1 LLGNISLWF
10 YLPKYFN
17 NYYIKN
23 LNIKKHIYP
32 ILLLFIPQI
41 AIKIYNIIDKIMIGY
56 MILDKSE
63 LGNYEEAYK
72 LINILFT
79 VVSSLGVVMI
89 PRIAN
94 IFSTGN
100 YKKLNHYIKSSFKFT
115 FFLSFP
121 IMFGIIAISKEFVPI
136 FLGEEYKKAILI
148 VTSLAPIILFCGI
161 TNVIGT
167 QYLLPTKRQKQYT
180 ISIIV
185 GLIVN
190 IILNLIFIKRAG
202 AIGAAIV
209 TIISQ
214 FIVLL
219 IQVSYIKKQ
228 VNIKSIFA
236 SNIKYLIA
244 SFIMFVVCNLLNLL
258 NINNRVI
265 LMILKIFVG
274 VIIYFIFIYIYNKI
288 IYLNIEQK

>member
-1 LLGNISLWF
+1 
-10 YLPKYFN
+10 
-17 NYYIKN
+17 
-23 LNIKKHIYP
+23 
-32 ILLLFIPQI
+32 
-41 AIKIYNIIDKIMIGY
+41 

-100 YKKLNHYIKSSFKFT
+100 YKKLNNYIKSSFEFT

-265 LMILKIFVG
+265 LVILKIFVG

>member
-1 LLGNISLWF
+1 MWF
-10 YLPKYFN
+10 YLPKYLSFRN
-17 NYYIKN
+17 IEN

-41 AIKIYNIIDKIMIGY
+41 AIKVYNIIDKVMIGY
-56 MILDKSE
+56 MILDRSE

-72 LINILFT
+72 IINVLFT
-79 VVSSLGVVMI
+79 IVSSLSVVMI
-89 PRIAN
+89 PRIAS

-100 YKKLNHYIKSSFKFT
+100 HNELNKYLKKSFEFT

-121 IMFGIIAISKEFVPI
+121 IMFGIIAVSKEFVPI
-136 FLGEEYKKAILI
+136 FLGEEYKKATLI
-148 VTSLAPIILFCGI
+148 VISLVPIILFCGI
-161 TNVIGT
+161 TNVIGN

-190 IILNLIFIKRAG
+190 FTFNLIFIRILG
-202 AIGAAIV
+202 AIGAAFV

-219 IQVSYIKKQ
+219 IQIFYIKKQ
-228 VNIKSIFA
+228 IDFKEIVIS
-236 SNIKYLIA
+236 SIKYLIS
-244 SFIMFVVCNLLNLL
+244 SFIMFVVCNILNML
-258 NINNRVI
+258 NIDNKI
-265 LMILKIFVG
+265 LLLILKVLVG
-274 VIIYFIFIYIYNKI
+274 GIIYFICLFILCRNSISRFYK
-288 IYLNIEQK
+288 LP